1 MRRAKVANL
10 DADTPLAAAAER
22 LLHARIAD
30 VRAAEA
36 VAARRFD
43 PDAVHDLR
51 VACRRLR
58 AAMKLFGKK
67 PLRALDAAV
76 ERLQDALGEVR
87 DAQLQERWL
96 RSHRAVKLAAGQ
108 DRKERRAEAR
118 LRQALAFWTR
128 RSEPRLLLALPR
140 VHAGGRLGGSRARR
154 RLRTRVKRVEG
165 ALEDARS
172 LDPRKTHA
180 LRIAAK
186 KLRYDAELLKDAF
199 DLSAAIAGLAKGQDA
214 LGELHD
220 SDVRL
225 ELVRGNS
232 RLELAVRGERA
243 RRVAAAR
250 RELRNLSRLC
260 SRLRSLLG

>member
-186 KLRYDAELLKDAF
+186 KLRYEAELLGDAF
-199 DLSAAIAGLAKGQDA
+199 DLADAVEALAAAQSA
-214 LGELHD
+214 LGDLHD
-220 SDVRL
+220 ADVRL
-225 ELVRGNS
+225 SEVGRDR
-232 RLELAVRGERA
+232 RLAP
-243 RRVAAAR
+243 AAR
-250 RELRNLSRLC
+250 AERRRSAIKARAALRRLA
-260 SRLRSLLG
+260 RLVADLEERV